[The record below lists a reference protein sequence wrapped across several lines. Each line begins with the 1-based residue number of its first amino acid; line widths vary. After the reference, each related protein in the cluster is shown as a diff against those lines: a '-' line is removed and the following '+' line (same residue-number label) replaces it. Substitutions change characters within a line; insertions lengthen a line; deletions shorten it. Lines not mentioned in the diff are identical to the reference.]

1 MTMRHFPFLL
11 MLLLLTWGCAEPVE
25 EMRSTDERIDFVIE
39 EDMERTAR
47 CLEIV
52 KMRMLRYSPAPGS
65 GSAELYPRRFQGE
78 EVRQMATLVAE
89 GRGKSVPVE
98 ITGVDVNPQR
108 AGFQCNAA
116 ITRPVEIGDISFVQF
131 SAPNGLL
138 GAYAFRRGTEGWHPV
153 ERVRL
158 GHW

>member
-1 MTMRHFPFLL
+1 MRHSPVPIVL
-11 MLLLLTWGCAEPVE
+11 MLLCGGCTETAE
-25 EMRSTDERIDFVIE
+25 EMQSTDERIDFVIE

-52 KMRMLRYSPAPGS
+52 KMRMLNYDPAPGS
-65 GSAELYPRRFQGE
+65 GSAELYPRRFQSE
-78 EVRQMATLVAE
+78 EVRGMAALVAQ
-89 GRGKSVPVE
+89 GRGKPVSVE
-98 ITGVDVNPQR
+98 ITGVEVNPPR

-138 GAYAFRRGTEGWHPV
+138 GAYAFRRGPEGWRPV